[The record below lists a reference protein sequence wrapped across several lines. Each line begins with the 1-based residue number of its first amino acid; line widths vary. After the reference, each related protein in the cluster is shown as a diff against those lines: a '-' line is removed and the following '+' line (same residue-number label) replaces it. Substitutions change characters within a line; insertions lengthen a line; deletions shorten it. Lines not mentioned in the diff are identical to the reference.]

1 MFDSFVWAF
10 NHWLANHSLPLER
23 IDVIVEQFYDIKYS
37 FDLAAIEVLSKIVN
51 QIKHVLGEKQA

>member
-10 NHWLANHSLPLER
+10 NHWLANHSSPLER
-23 IDVIVEQFYDIKYS
+23 IYIVEQFYDIKYS

-51 QIKHVLGEKQA
+51 QIKHVKGKEK